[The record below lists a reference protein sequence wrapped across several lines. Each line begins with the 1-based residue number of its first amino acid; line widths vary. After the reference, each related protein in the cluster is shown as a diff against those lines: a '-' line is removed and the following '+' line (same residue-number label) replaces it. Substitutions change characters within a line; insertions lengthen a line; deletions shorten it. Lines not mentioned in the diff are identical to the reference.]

1 MRSSAP
7 REGKAITMAPDVRS
21 SDDGWAARERGQAS
35 AYDHIGEHYDEAFPH
50 KDIQV
55 KSTRALIDRLPRG
68 ARVLDVG
75 CGTGVPT
82 AQSLT
87 EAGLSVTGVDISPV
101 MLDIARR
108 NVPEAEFAQVDLV
121 DLSPEQWG
129 TYDAVVAYFALLHL
143 PRAHVPHALS
153 ILRSMLEPDGWFM
166 LSMVEAD
173 VDDLPIPFLGHHVRV
188 TGYFRDDL
196 RGLLTEAGF
205 TINEEETASYA
216 PSSAQADPEIQ
227 LFFTCR
233 RTH

>member
-1 MRSSAP
+1 
-7 REGKAITMAPDVRS
+7 MARDA
-21 SDDGWAARERGQAS
+21 SDDGWAARERGQAT

-50 KDIQV
+50 KEVQV
-55 KSTRALIDRLPRG
+55 KSTLGLIDRLAPG
-68 ARVLDVG
+68 ATVLDVG

-82 AQSLT
+82 TRRLT
-87 EAGLSVTGVDISPV
+87 DAGLSVTGVDISPV

-108 NVPEAEFAQVDLV
+108 NVPEAEFVHRDIVDL
-121 DLSPEQWG
+121 DPAEG

-143 PRAHVPHALS
+143 PRALIPRALS
-153 ILRSMLEPDGWFM
+153 VLHSLIAPGGWLT

-196 RGLLTEAGF
+196 RALLTGAGF
-205 TINEEETASYA
+205 VIEEEETASYA

-233 RTH
+233 RTD

>member
-1 MRSSAP
+1 M
-7 REGKAITMAPDVRS
+7 S
-21 SDDGWAARERGQAS
+21 SDDGWAAREREQAT
-35 AYDHIGEHYDEAFPH
+35 AYDRIGEHYDEAFPH
-50 KDIQV
+50 KDVQV
-55 KSTRALIDRLPRG
+55 KSTLGLIDRLPAG

-82 AQSLT
+82 ARRLT
-87 EAGLSVTGVDISPV
+87 DAGLSVTGVDISPV

-108 NVPEAEFAQVDLV
+108 NVPEAEFAHVDLTS
-121 DLSPEQWG
+121 LRPELLG
-129 TYDAVVAYFALLHL
+129 TFDAVVCYFALLHL
-143 PRAHVPHALS
+143 PRALVPHALS
-153 ILRSMLEPDGWFM
+153 VLRKMIVPGGWFT

-188 TGYFRDDL
+188 TGYFREDL

-205 TINEEETASYA
+205 VIEEEETVSYA

-233 RTH
+233 RTD

>member
-1 MRSSAP
+1 V
-7 REGKAITMAPDVRS
+7 EGKAITMAPDGLS
-21 SDDGWAARERGQAS
+21 SDDAWSTRERGQAA
-35 AYDHIGEHYDEAFPH
+35 AYDRIGEHYDEAFPH
-50 KDIQV
+50 KDAQV
-55 KSTRALIDRLPRG
+55 TSTAGLIERLRPG

-75 CGTGVPT
+75 CGTGLPT
-82 AQSLT
+82 TRRLAD
-87 EAGLSVTGVDISPV
+87 AGLSVTGVDISPV

-108 NVPEAEFAQVDLV
+108 NVPEASFAHVDMVDL
-121 DLSPEQWG
+121 DPELLG

-143 PRAHVPHALS
+143 PRARVPRALS
-153 ILRSMLEPDGWFM
+153 ALRGMLVPGGWLT

-205 TINEEETASYA
+205 AVEEEETASYA

-227 LFFTCR
+227 LFLTCR
-233 RTH
+233 RTD

>member
-1 MRSSAP
+1 M
-7 REGKAITMAPDVRS
+7 S
-21 SDDGWAARERGQAS
+21 SDDGWAAREHGQAT

-50 KDIQV
+50 KEVQV
-55 KSTRALIDRLPRG
+55 KSTLGLIERLAPG

-82 AQSLT
+82 ARRLT
-87 EAGLSVTGVDISPV
+87 DAGLSVTGIDISPV

-108 NVPEAEFAQVDLV
+108 NVPEAEFVDKDIVDL
-121 DLSPEQWG
+121 DPSEG
-129 TYDAVVAYFALLHL
+129 TYDAVVAYFSLLHL
-143 PRAHVPHALS
+143 PRALVPRALS
-153 ILRSMLEPDGWFM
+153 VLHSVIVPGGWFT

-188 TGYFRDDL
+188 TGYFREEL
-196 RGLLTEAGF
+196 RGLLTGAGF
-205 TINEEETASYA
+205 TIEEEETASYA

-233 RTH
+233 RTG

>member
-1 MRSSAP
+1 
-7 REGKAITMAPDVRS
+7 MAPDVMS
-21 SDDGWAARERGQAS
+21 SDDGWDARERGQAT

-50 KDIQV
+50 KDVQV
-55 KSTRALIDRLPRG
+55 KSTLGLIDRLPAG

-75 CGTGVPT
+75 CGTGLPT
-82 AQSLT
+82 ARRLT
-87 EAGLSVTGVDISPV
+87 DAGLSVTGVDISPV

-108 NVPEAEFAQVDLV
+108 NVPEAAFLHRDIVDL
-121 DLSPEQWG
+121 DPAEG

-143 PRAHVPHALS
+143 PRAIVPRALAV
-153 ILRSMLEPDGWFM
+153 LRSVIVPGGWFT

-188 TGYFRDDL
+188 TGYFREDL
-196 RGLLTEAGF
+196 RALLTEAGF
-205 TINEEETASYA
+205 VIEEEETASYA

-233 RTH
+233 RTA

>member
-1 MRSSAP
+1 
-7 REGKAITMAPDVRS
+7 MARDA
-21 SDDGWAARERGQAS
+21 SDDGWAARERGQAT

-50 KDIQV
+50 KEVQV
-55 KSTRALIDRLPRG
+55 KSTLGLIDRLAPG
-68 ARVLDVG
+68 ATVLDVG

-82 AQSLT
+82 TRRLT
-87 EAGLSVTGVDISPV
+87 DAGLSVTGVDISPV

-108 NVPEAEFAQVDLV
+108 NVPEAEFVHRDIVDL
-121 DLSPEQWG
+121 DPAEG

-143 PRAHVPHALS
+143 PRALIPRALS
-153 ILRSMLEPDGWFM
+153 VLHSLIAPGGWLT

-173 VDDLPIPFLGHHVRV
+173 VDDLPSPFLGHHVRV

-196 RGLLTEAGF
+196 RALLTGAGF
-205 TINEEETASYA
+205 VIEEEETASYA

-233 RTH
+233 RTD